1 MRLLRTQEVAKR
13 LRPHPASVRRLAAQG
28 VIPHFKVGGWRLF
41 DARVVES
48 LRRERGTRSGKR
60 DLREAPPAAD
70 VAAEATP

>member
-13 LRPHPASVRRLAAQG
+13 LRLHPASVRRLSAQG
-28 VIPHFKVGGWRLF
+28 VIPHVKVGGWRVF

-60 DLREAPPAAD
+60 DRREARSAAD
-70 VAAEATP
+70 MAAEATP